1 MCLHGAAMTRL
12 VYSLWL
18 VPPRSMYQNLSTL
31 IQNLAGEFGALPF
44 EPHVTLQWATL
55 SSESDAI
62 DKARQI
68 AKAIPPLTITL
79 SEIGYEASYYRA
91 LYYAVDLTDALS
103 SAYEIATA
111 LFCGAEGLYR
121 PHLSLL
127 YGRYSAGRKAATIK
141 KCRPWISPVST
152 LKGLTRGRFVH
163 FPKGPALTRTRERS
177 DQLHLSQ
184 LVPPRQNARVFASRG
199 SEHTARQFAEELHCR
214 AAPHIGTNPGA
225 PSESASISS
234 LIMAVVEESY
244 QAVEFE
250 RFEP

>member
-141 KCRPWISPVST
+141 KCRPKSGGSFRVT
-152 LKGLTRGRFVH
+152 H
-163 FPKGPALTRTRERS
+163 
-177 DQLHLSQ
+177 LHLFRTTGP
-184 LVPPRQNARVFASRG
+184 VKTWMRVTGFPLFRRSKD
-199 SEHTARQFAEELHCR
+199 
-214 AAPHIGTNPGA
+214 
-225 PSESASISS
+225 
-234 LIMAVVEESY
+234 
-244 QAVEFE
+244 
-250 RFEP
+250 

>member
-55 SSESDAI
+55 S
-62 DKARQI
+62 
-68 AKAIPPLTITL
+68 PPLTITL

-141 KCRPWISPVST
+141 KCRPKSGGSFRVT
-152 LKGLTRGRFVH
+152 H
-163 FPKGPALTRTRERS
+163 
-177 DQLHLSQ
+177 LHLFRTTGP
-184 LVPPRQNARVFASRG
+184 VKTWMRVTGFPLFRRSKD
-199 SEHTARQFAEELHCR
+199 
-214 AAPHIGTNPGA
+214 
-225 PSESASISS
+225 
-234 LIMAVVEESY
+234 
-244 QAVEFE
+244 
-250 RFEP
+250 